1 MCVINYE
8 NPASNTPTVQCPID
22 TLPTFLPSY
31 YIFGNFF
38 FLIKS
43 LSTVPLSLISSH
55 SESWELG
62 HMVQAW
68 ATIHKDEG
76 DQESSGVSEG

>member
-1 MCVINYE
+1 MRIQRLKHQQYSVPLTRCQHFCRLI
-8 NPASNTPTVQCPID
+8 
-22 TLPTFLPSY
+22 TFLEI
-31 YIFGNFF
+31 IFFNKIPFYR
-38 FLIKS
+38 S
-43 LSTVPLSLISSH
+43 SLSLISSH